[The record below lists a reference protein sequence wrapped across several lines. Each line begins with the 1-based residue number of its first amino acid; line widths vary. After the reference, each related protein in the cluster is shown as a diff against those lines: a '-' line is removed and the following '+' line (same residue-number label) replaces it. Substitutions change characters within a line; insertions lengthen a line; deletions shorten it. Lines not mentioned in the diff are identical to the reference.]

1 MMKILY
7 SLLLLVVIAGCGATH
22 AIYGVPEDQWN
33 QMSEPE
39 RQATIERFKQQQQI
53 HTQTRRQAEKAQ
65 KEAEEFADQCSD
77 NDEDDNNSSDSTE
90 CEVKTRRKWLF
101 W

>member
-1 MMKILY
+1 MMKNLY
-7 SLLLLVVIAGCGATH
+7 SLLLLAVLAGCGTH
-22 AIYGVPEDQWN
+22 AIYGVPEEQWN
-33 QMSEPE
+33 QMNEPE

-53 HTQTRRQAEKAQ
+53 NAQTRTQAEKAK
-65 KEAEEFADQCSD
+65 KEAEEFTEQCFET
-77 NDEDDNNSSDSTE
+77 DEDENNSSDSTE